1 MRLVYTLYLVFV
13 SHGTSAT
20 NEYLA
25 AGLYFQ
31 LLGCHAARTEQT
43 TDKVELQQLNEQY
56 DCMSAAYHTHCT
68 YHDKP
73 TIVSLIFRM
82 EPQQKI
88 NKTSA

>member
-1 MRLVYTLYLVFV
+1 MRLVYILYLVFV

-31 LLGCHAARTEQT
+31 LLGCHTARTEQT

-56 DCMSAAYHTHCT
+56 TTVCLLRTT
-68 YHDKP
+68 R
-73 TIVSLIFRM
+73 IVRTM
-82 EPQQKI
+82 
-88 NKTSA
+88 TSRL